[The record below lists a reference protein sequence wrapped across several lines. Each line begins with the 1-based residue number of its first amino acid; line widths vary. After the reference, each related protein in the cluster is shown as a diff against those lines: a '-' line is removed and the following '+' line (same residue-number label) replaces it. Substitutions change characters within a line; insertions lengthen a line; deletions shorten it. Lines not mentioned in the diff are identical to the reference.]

1 MMDCHSNKLEVLRG
15 FRKVV
20 PTLGS
25 KHIRAVR
32 DEHGTDVDGA
42 CGTESRELAVGHGF
56 PERPNVNHGLFGDC
70 EEKMQGVLQYA
81 RSCRDGSCDRYNYT
95 STEDTIPTLDTGN
108 PSLVVAF
115 FMILLLQSG

>member
-70 EEKMQGVLQYA
+70 EEKMQGGNMQEVA
-81 RSCRDGSCDRYNYT
+81 GT
-95 STEDTIPTLDTGN
+95 GAATVTTIRVQRTQFLHW
-108 PSLVVAF
+108 
-115 FMILLLQSG
+115 ILEIHPLSSPFS